1 MTVSTTT
8 AKVSYTGNGSTTAF
22 AVPFVFFGSGEL
34 EVIER
39 TIATGAEVVKTLT
52 THYTVTG
59 GDGATG
65 TVTAL
70 SAPASTV
77 EWHIRRKTA
86 RTQLVDY
93 QANDAF
99 PADTHERALDRAA
112 ARDQEIEETVGRALV
127 FPKTDSASLDPEL
140 PASVDRASKY
150 LAFDVDGSPVATA
163 GTTSDIVA
171 TPFAETLLDDVDA
184 AAMRSTLGL
193 GTAAVEDTGT
203 ASGNVPLLTTGGV
216 LPFVEVAAPGLIFG
230 LTLSNGSD
238 ATNDIDIAAGMAAQS
253 ATPWN
258 LMQLAAGITKQLD
271 AAWAVGSAAGGRDTG
286 SIANGTWHVWL
297 IRRSDTGVVD
307 VLFSTSA
314 TSPTMPANYDQK
326 RRIGSILRESGAIVA
341 FSQVGDEFLRK
352 ASVLDVSANNPG
364 TSAVTRTLSVPTG
377 VKVWAMFNSTLNNTA
392 GADTAYVVFSE
403 LDRNDE
409 AANVSAAPGAQLGPG
424 ANVSGQLIIS
434 VGKFAIRTNTSS
446 QIRSRVS
453 YSDANVTL
461 YMMTHGWVD
470 RRGRDD

>member
-112 ARDQEIEETVGRALV
+112 ARDQEIEETVGRALT
-127 FPKTDSASLDPEL
+127 FPKTDASTLDPEL
-140 PASVDRASKY
+140 PASVDRAGLY
-150 LAFDVDGSPVATA
+150 LAFDVDGNPVATA

-171 TPFAETLLDDVDA
+171 TPFAETLLDDVSA

-193 GTAAVEDTGT
+193 GTAAVADTGT

-216 LPFVEVAAPGLIFG
+216 LPFVEIGAPGLLFG
-230 LTLSNGSD
+230 LTLSNNGSD
-238 ATNDIDIAAGMAAQS
+238 ATNDIDIAAGMAAQEAS
-253 ATPWN
+253 PWN

-271 AAWAVGSAAGGRDTG
+271 AAWAVGTNAGGRDTG

-314 TSPTMPANYDQK
+314 SAPTMPTNYDQK

-352 ASVLDVSANNPG
+352 ASVLDVNATNPG
-364 TSAVTRTLSVPTG
+364 TSAVTRTLTVPTG
-377 VKVWAMFNSTLNNTA
+377 VKVWAKIVGAYLNSSTGVA
-392 GADTAYVVFSE
+392 GRFLLTE

-409 AANVSAAPGAQLGPG
+409 APGQGYALGKVYNG
-424 ANVSGQLIIS
+424 TGGSSEEYQWMFV
-434 VGKFAIRTNTSS
+434 RTNTSG
-446 QIRSRVS
+446 QIRSRADF
-453 YSDANVTL
+453 SDANCTL
-461 YMMTHGWVD
+461 TIQTVGWID
-470 RRGRDD
+470 ARGRDA